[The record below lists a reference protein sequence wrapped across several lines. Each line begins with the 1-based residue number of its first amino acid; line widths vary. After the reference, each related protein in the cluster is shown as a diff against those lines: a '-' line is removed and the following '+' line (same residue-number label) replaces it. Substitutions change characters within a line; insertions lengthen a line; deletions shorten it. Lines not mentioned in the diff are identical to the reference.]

1 MKKQNKSKNIKLG
14 VFVTLGVALL
24 VTAMLILGTQSKMFV
39 SKFPLKTTVKNVEGL
54 KEGDNVWFLG
64 VKIGVVKEIEFG
76 GRNSLEITMLLDE
89 SIQPL
94 IKKDSKA
101 VISSDGVLAGSKI
114 VSITPGSHNSA
125 SVEEGYEI
133 ASEVPYDTD
142 EIITTLSENNNNLAD
157 VTRDLKLI
165 TERIVTE
172 EGIVGNLISDETSS
186 KRFENILQNLEKTTS
201 ATLMVTDDL
210 AKFSAKL
217 NDENNPLQLLMSDTS
232 IYHNLNQTVNNFN
245 QVSQDAG
252 VIIEELAQTSKKF
265 NNEDNTISLVT
276 EDKEFAKSLKITMD
290 NLEVGT
296 AKLNV
301 NLDAMRENFL
311 FRRYFKKQEKE
322 AKKAEKET
330 PSSGTND
337 ISFND

>member
-1 MKKQNKSKNIKLG
+1 MKKQNKSRTIKLG

-64 VKIGVVKEIEFG
+64 VKIGVVKAIEFG
-76 GRNSLEITMLLDE
+76 GRNSLDITMLLDE
-89 SIQPL
+89 NIKPL

-101 VISSDGVLAGSKI
+101 VISSDGVLAGNKI
-114 VSITPGSHNSA
+114 VSITPGSGNSA
-125 SVEEGYEI
+125 AVEEGDEI
-133 ASEVPYDTD
+133 ASEVPFDTD
-142 EIITTLSENNNNLAD
+142 EIITTLSENNDNLAD
-157 VTRDLKLI
+157 VTRDLKVI
-165 TERIVTE
+165 TERIVSE
-172 EGIVGNLISDETSS
+172 EGIVGNLISDETASR
-186 KRFENILQNLEKTTS
+186 RFENILQNLEKTTA
-201 ATLMVTDDL
+201 ATLMVTGDL

-217 NDENNPLQLLMSDTS
+217 NDKNNPLQMLMADTS
-232 IYHNLNQTVNNFN
+232 IYYNLHQTVNNFN

-252 VIIEELAQTSKKF
+252 QIIEELVQTSQKL
-265 NNEDNTISLVT
+265 NQEDNTIALLT
-276 EDKEFAKSLKITMD
+276 EDEEFAKTLENTME
-290 NLEVGT
+290 NLEEGS

-301 NLDAMRENFL
+301 NLEAMRENFL

-322 AKKAEKET
+322 ARKAEKKALSEG
-330 PSSGTND
+330 SND